1 MIQLFY
7 YLKKDKTM
15 DVAILILLTVA
26 VILLIIIAVKL
37 FSAKGGSSAVTDE
50 KIDNLRT
57 LTQEN
62 FTSLRRD
69 TATSNES
76 VRAAVS
82 EQLTNVSNKMDIIAQ
97 RVADGQ
103 LGTVRAIG
111 EMREK
116 LDETGKQQTQ
126 AVTAAVEKLQQS
138 NELKLEQMR
147 LTVDEKLTQTLTTRL
162 DSSFKSVSEQLS
174 NVYKSLGEMREL
186 SSGVTAL
193 NRVFT
198 NVKTRGNWA
207 ECQLEGILDR
217 IIPGM
222 YAKNYRS
229 DESRD
234 MVEFAVMIPDSDSD
248 RITYLPIDSK
258 FPMEDY
264 LRLCDAAD
272 AGDTEGVKLARKAL
286 EARVL
291 SEAKDVSKYINIPST
306 TPFAVLYLAT
316 DSLYAEVLA
325 SKENL
330 ADRLHNEYHVMIAG
344 PSTISA
350 LLSSLA
356 LGFRTVALNRKAGE
370 VMDLLAAAKTQY
382 DKFGIALE
390 KAKRKIEEA
399 SSSIDDAQ
407 KRNSIIVK
415 KLKGVELISG
425 DTADMMLTTDE

>member
-1 MIQLFY
+1 
-7 YLKKDKTM
+7 M
-15 DVAILILLTVA
+15 DFAILVLLAATV
-26 VILLIIIAVKL
+26 VLLIIITVKV
-37 FSAKGGSSAVTDE
+37 FSMKGGSSAVTDE
-50 KIDNLRT
+50 KIDNLRA
-57 LTQEN
+57 LTQES
-62 FTSLRRD
+62 FSSLRRD
-69 TATSNES
+69 TANSNEA
-76 VRAAVS
+76 VRSTVS
-82 EQLTNVSNKMDIIAQ
+82 EQLSVVAGKMDKLSEKT
-97 RVADGQ
+97 ADGQ
-103 LGTVRAIG
+103 LSTVRALSD
-111 EMREK
+111 MREK
-116 LDETGKQQTQ
+116 LDATGRQQTL
-126 AVTAAVEKLQQS
+126 AVTEAVSRLQLS
-138 NELKLEQMR
+138 NEQKLEQMR
-147 LTVDEKLTQTLTTRL
+147 LTVDEKLTETLSTRL

-174 NVYKSLGEMREL
+174 NVYKSLGEMKEL

-193 NRVFT
+193 NRVFS

-222 YAKNYRS
+222 YVKNYRS

-234 MVEFAVMIPDSDSD
+234 VVEFAVMIPDSDSD

-272 AGDTEGVKLARKAL
+272 ICDAEGVRLAKKAL

-291 SEAKDVSKYINIPST
+291 AEAKEISKYINTPHT

-316 DSLYAEVLA
+316 DSLYAEVIS

-330 ADRLHNEYHVMIAG
+330 ADRLHNDYHIMIAG
-344 PSTISA
+344 PSTITA

-370 VMDLLAAAKTQY
+370 VMDLLGAAKTQY
-382 DKFGIALE
+382 DKFGLALE
-390 KAKRKIEEA
+390 KAKRKIDEA
-399 SSSIDDAQ
+399 SSSIDEAQ

-415 KLKGVELISG
+415 KLKGVEIIG
-425 DTADMMLTTDE
+425 TENADMMLGTEE

>member
-1 MIQLFY
+1 
-7 YLKKDKTM
+7 M
-15 DVAILILLTVA
+15 DIAILILLALT
-26 VILLIIIAVKL
+26 VILLVVIAVRVFTMKQ
-37 FSAKGGSSAVTDE
+37 GSGSAVTDE
-50 KIDNLRT
+50 KLDNLRA

-62 FTSLRRD
+62 FSSVRSDTARANESLR
-69 TATSNES
+69 S
-76 VRAAVS
+76 AVTD
-82 EQLTNVSNKMDIIAQ
+82 QLSTVSGKMDILSQ
-97 RVADGQ
+97 KTSDGQ
-103 LGTVRAIG
+103 LSTVRALSD
-111 EMREK
+111 MRER
-116 LDETGKQQTQ
+116 LDQTGRQQTN
-126 AVTAAVEKLQQS
+126 AVTEAVSRLQHS
-138 NELKLEQMR
+138 NEQKLEQMR
-147 LTVDEKLTQTLTTRL
+147 LTVDEKLTATLTTRL

-174 NVYKSLGEMREL
+174 NVYKSLGEMKEL

-193 NRVFT
+193 NRVFS

-222 YAKNYRS
+222 YVKNYRS

-234 MVEFAVMIPDSDSD
+234 VVEFAVMIPDSDSD
-248 RITYLPIDSK
+248 RVTYLPIDSK

-272 AGDTEGVKLARKAL
+272 ICDTEGVRLAKKAL
-286 EARVL
+286 EARVI
-291 SEAKDVSKYINIPST
+291 SEAKEISKYINTPHT

-316 DSLYAEVLA
+316 DSLYAEVIS

-330 ADRLHNEYHVMIAG
+330 ADRLHNDYHIMVAG
-344 PSTISA
+344 PSTITA

-370 VMDLLAAAKTQY
+370 VMDLLSAAKAQY

-390 KAKRKIEEA
+390 KAKKKIDEA
-399 SSSIDDAQ
+399 ATSIDDAQ

-415 KLKGVELISG
+415 KLKGVEIIG
-425 DTADMMLTTDE
+425 GETAEMMLGTEE